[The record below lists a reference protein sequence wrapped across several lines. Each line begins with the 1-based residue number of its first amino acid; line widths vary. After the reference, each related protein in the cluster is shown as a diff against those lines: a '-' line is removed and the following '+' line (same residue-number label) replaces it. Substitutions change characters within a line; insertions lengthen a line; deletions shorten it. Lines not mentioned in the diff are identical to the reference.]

1 LDQIGAQQESDA
13 AQQRKE
19 ECSKKGRICKVT
31 MYAQECKKIPIKTTE
46 YKAK

>member
-1 LDQIGAQQESDA
+1 MQPNGEKKSVQ
-13 AQQRKE
+13 
-19 ECSKKGRICKVT
+19 KKGRICKVT